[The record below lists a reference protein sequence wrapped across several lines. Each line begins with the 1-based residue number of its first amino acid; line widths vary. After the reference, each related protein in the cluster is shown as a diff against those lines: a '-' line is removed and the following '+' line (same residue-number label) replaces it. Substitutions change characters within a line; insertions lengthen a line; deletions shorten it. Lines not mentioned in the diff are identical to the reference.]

1 MAVNNTTMQSDLLTD
16 LLGSRLRAK
25 VLGWL
30 FTHTDE
36 SFFVRQLTTLLDL
49 DSANLSRQLAC
60 LEKMGLLVS
69 STSGKQKY
77 YQANLKSPIFNELH
91 SLMVKTAGVADILRT
106 ALIPAGKPIN
116 IAFIFGSIAGRTED
130 RASDID
136 VMIIGDI
143 SFGDIVD
150 LFSSSEKTLGR
161 EINSVVYPLEEF
173 RQKVKSDHHFVK
185 TVLEGEKIFLIG
197 DENELNRLSQ

>member
-1 MAVNNTTMQSDLLTD
+1 MQSDLLSD

-30 FTHTDE
+30 FTHADE
-36 SFFVRQLTTLLDL
+36 SFFVRQLTALLDL
-49 DSANLSRQLAC
+49 DSANLSRALAR

-77 YQANLKSPIFNELH
+77 YQANQKCPIFNELH
-91 SLMVKTAGVADILRT
+91 SVMVKTAGVADILRS
-106 ALIPAGKPIN
+106 ALNPASQQIKVT
-116 IAFIFGSIAGRTED
+116 FIFGSFADRTED

-143 SFGDIVD
+143 SFGDVVD
-150 LFSSSEKTLGR
+150 LFSSAQKTLHR
-161 EINSVVYPLEEF
+161 EINPVVYPVEELQ
-173 RQKVKSDHHFVK
+173 QKVKSDHHFVK
-185 TVLEGEKIFLIG
+185 SVLEGEKIFLIG

>member
-1 MAVNNTTMQSDLLTD
+1 MAVKNTTMRSDLLPE

-36 SFFVRQLTTLLDL
+36 SFYVRQLTALLDL
-49 DSANLSRQLAC
+49 DSANLSRELAR
-60 LEKMGLLVS
+60 LENMGLLAS

-77 YQANLKSPIFNELH
+77 YQANQKCPIFNELH
-91 SLMVKTAGVADILRT
+91 SLMVKTTGVADILRS
-106 ALIPAGKPIN
+106 ALNPASHQIKA
-116 IAFIFGSIAGRTED
+116 AFIFGSIASRMEN

-136 VMIIGDI
+136 LMIIGDI
-143 SFGDIVD
+143 SFGDVVE
-150 LFSSSEKTLGR
+150 LFSPAEKTLHR
-161 EINSVVYPLEEF
+161 EINPVVYPVEEF
-173 RQKVKSDHHFVK
+173 HQKVKSDAHFVK

-197 DENELNRLSQ
+197 DENELNRLCQ

>member
-1 MAVNNTTMQSDLLTD
+1 MQSDLLPD

-30 FTHTDE
+30 FTHADE
-36 SFFVRQLTTLLDL
+36 SFFVRQLTALLDL
-49 DSANLSRQLAC
+49 DSANLSRELAR
-60 LEKMGLLVS
+60 LEKMGLLIS

-77 YQANLKSPIFNELH
+77 YQANQKSPIFNELH
-91 SLMVKTAGVADILRT
+91 SLMVKTAGVADILRS
-106 ALIPAGKPIN
+106 ALESAGKQIN
-116 IAFIFGSIAGRTED
+116 VAFIFGSIASRTED

-143 SFGDIVD
+143 SFGDVVD
-150 LFSSSEKTLGR
+150 LFSSAEKTLGR

-173 RQKVKSDHHFVK
+173 QQKVKSDAHFVK

>member
-1 MAVNNTTMQSDLLTD
+1 MNTTMQNDLLPD

-30 FTHTDE
+30 FTHADE
-36 SFFVRQLTTLLDL
+36 SFFVRQLTAVLGL
-49 DSANLSRQLAC
+49 DSANLSRELAR

-69 STSGKQKY
+69 TTSGKQKY
-77 YQANLKSPIFNELH
+77 YQANQKSPIFNELH
-91 SLMVKTAGVADILRT
+91 SLMVKTVGAVDILRS
-106 ALIPAGKPIN
+106 ALETVGKQIN
-116 IAFIFGSIAGRTED
+116 IAFIFGSIASRMED

-143 SFGDIVD
+143 SIEDAIDV
-150 LFSSSEKTLGR
+150 FSSAEKTLGR
-161 EINSVVYPLEEF
+161 EVNSVVYPVEEF

-185 TVLEGEKIFLIG
+185 TVLEGEKVFLIG